1 VGCPSLVLEGVNGA
15 LGQLSPS
22 CRNRTVEVNLS
33 SQNLEDELEK
43 KPYLILDAGQS
54 PDEAMTVVLESVTDY
69 AIYILDPRGH
79 VLCWNVGAERIK
91 GYAQD
96 EVLGSNFSMFFAP
109 EDVAAGLP
117 EKELAAAARDGRF
130 EAQGWCQRKGGE
142 RFWALATL
150 TAIRLSNGEL
160 HGFARTT
167 RDIMQQKILEDGR
180 AKLSLELE
188 ERVRERTAQLK
199 ATADELLFKN
209 EKIEGLVATIR
220 KDLDDKEV
228 LLQEVYHRVK
238 NNLQVVQSLLSIGAR
253 TIGDGD
259 GRSAIATAIQRVHVV
274 ATVHERLYQTPG
286 LASLTPSTYLRDIA
300 EGAIAANSDQSNQIQ
315 LQMDFDEIPL
325 PLDLAVPFG
334 LLAYELISNC
344 LKHGL
349 SEGRPGTIFLSARI
363 VPGAVRFV
371 VSDNGKGL
379 PENFDASKC
388 RSMGLK
394 LASSLARQLGGRLEF
409 SSNNGCRVEAALA
422 RLLPQQ
428 SQLMGSTA
436 WAPISGHAGSTKRER
451 HGKGGALAWSAGI
464 DPAVQ

>member
-1 VGCPSLVLEGVNGA
+1 
-15 LGQLSPS
+15 
-22 CRNRTVEVNLS
+22 VEVNLS
-33 SQNLEDELEK
+33 RQNLEHNLK
-43 KPYLILDAGQS
+43 RKPYLILDAGQT
-54 PDEAMTVVLESVTDY
+54 PDEAMTILLESVTDY
-69 AIYILDPRGH
+69 AIYILDPRGR
-79 VLCWNVGAERIK
+79 VVCWNVGAERLN

-96 EVLGSNFSMFFAP
+96 EVLGSNFSMFFIA

-117 EKELAAAARDGRF
+117 EKELAAAARDGWL

-150 TAIRLSNGEL
+150 TAIRRSNGEL

-199 ATADELLFKN
+199 ATADELLIKN

-220 KDLDDKEV
+220 KDLDEKEV
-228 LLQEVYHRVK
+228 LLREVYHRVK

-259 GRSAIATAIQRVHVV
+259 GRNAIATAIQRVHVV

-325 PLDLAVPFG
+325 PLDLAVPLG
-334 LLAYELISNC
+334 LLANELISNC

-349 SEGRPGTIFLSARI
+349 SEGRSGTISLSARI

-371 VSDNGKGL
+371 VCDNGKGL

-394 LASSLARQLGGRLEF
+394 LADSLARQLGGRLEF
-409 SSNNGCRVEAALA
+409 SSDNGCRVEASLA
-422 RLLPQQ
+422 RLLPQKN
-428 SQLMGSTA
+428 LAMGSTA
-436 WAPISGHAGSTKRER
+436 WSPTSSYAGSGKRER
-451 HGKGGALAWSAGI
+451 QGKGGTPAWSGGI
-464 DPAVQ
+464 DPAVQQN